1 MEYEAHVSAVERETA
16 DIVTAL
22 RAGSLDVSVPTCP
35 EWTLDDLANH
45 LIGFTEFWIHSLQGR
60 GSPRHL
66 RGDASL
72 EEFGRAA
79 AGEPTDDRL
88 IGRYEALAEE
98 MLGLLR
104 SLDPRAEVWTWMP
117 DDQSAGFVGRR
128 AAHELAV
135 HRFDAQSARGTPLPI
150 DAALAADGIEEI
162 FVMSANFGRATEGAN
177 ETLHLHGAEGY
188 EWMITIGPERLSVTR
203 EHAKGDLALRGAVS
217 DLELVLYDRPPIGE
231 IEQFGDPGVLD
242 VWHRAFRFG

>member
-1 MEYEAHVSAVERETA
+1 MEYEAHVAAVERETA

-22 RAGSLDVSVPTCP
+22 RAGPLDVRVPTCP
-35 EWTLDDLANH
+35 EWTLGDLANH
-45 LIGFTEFWIHSLQGR
+45 LVGFTEFWIHSLQGK

-72 EEFGRAA
+72 EAFGREV
-79 AGEPTDDRL
+79 AGEPTDDEL
-88 IGRYEALAEE
+88 IGRYEALAGE

-104 SLDPRAEVWTWMP
+104 SLDHRAEVWTWAP
-117 DDQSAGFVGRR
+117 DDQSVGFVGRR

-135 HRFDAQSARGTPLPI
+135 HRFDAQSARGAPLPV
-150 DAALAADGIEEI
+150 DAPLAADGIEEI
-162 FVMSANFGRATEGAN
+162 FVMSAVYGRATEGAN
-177 ETLHLHGAEGY
+177 ETLHLHGAEGD
-188 EWMITIGPERLSVTR
+188 EWLITIGPERLSVTR

-231 IEQFGDPGVLD
+231 VEQFGDPGVLD
-242 VWHRAFRFG
+242 VWYRAFTFG